1 MFWFQTFFSKLE
13 LHVLISNFRACAKW
27 HLSSFLSAMMK
38 ISWHKY
44 YVDISSDPW
53 ADNSDLHTVEK
64 EINLRC
70 ILTKFVIL
78 NFFEIFYSEKPILT
92 GIIYPTFIELNWP
105 QTEKFGGLNH
115 SYLFHILQNIC
126 SFTIT
131 MEVRFMAWM
140 DDLKVS
146 FKKSWN
152 LNYDISLYFFE
163 RSCVHGRIQE

>member
-1 MFWFQTFFSKLE
+1 MPVHIGICSL
-13 LHVLISNFRACAKW
+13 
-27 HLSSFLSAMMK
+27 LSAMMK

-53 ADNSDLHTVEK
+53 ADNSDLHTVEW

-78 NFFEIFYSEKPILT
+78 NFSDIFYSEKQILKVTFLMT
-92 GIIYPTFIELNWP
+92 GIIYPTFIKLNWP
-105 QTEKFGGLNH
+105 HSEKFGRLNH
-115 SYLFHILQNIC
+115 SYLFHILQNTC

-140 DDLKVS
+140 ESLSKRAEI
-146 FKKSWN
+146 
-152 LNYDISLYFFE
+152 YIMIIHRISLRDLVCMVVS
-163 RSCVHGRIQE
+163 RSLKCLLKTPFT